1 MPASPS
7 VFIRPG
13 YVRIPDLTG
22 QPLSVRELRQG
33 HRHQSSACGGWF
45 AWHFTR
51 TGRRPAEKIIVGTD
65 PLDRGRGRCGTT
77 ATMRVMSNP
86 ATPHPSLQG
95 LFLTGL
101 LTLLPI
107 WLTWVVVK
115 FVFVLLSDVSKPL
128 VEPISR
134 QIAQDFPGAAPWFTG
149 VWIQNVIALVAT
161 LLVIV
166 LVGFLTRRV
175 VGQTLLRWFE
185 SLIRRVP
192 LASTIYTSARQ
203 LLDILQTKPGSTQRV
218 VLIDFP
224 HRDMKSVG
232 LVTRVMREQDTG
244 RELAAVYVPT
254 TPNPTSGYLEI
265 VPVELLTPTDWSVD
279 QAMSFIISGG
289 AVAPDAMPFT
299 RSGDRRA

>member
-1 MPASPS
+1 
-7 VFIRPG
+7 
-13 YVRIPDLTG
+13 
-22 QPLSVRELRQG
+22 
-33 HRHQSSACGGWF
+33 
-45 AWHFTR
+45 
-51 TGRRPAEKIIVGTD
+51 
-65 PLDRGRGRCGTT
+65 
-77 ATMRVMSNP
+77 MRAMSNP
-86 ATPHPSLQG
+86 AAPRPSLQS

-115 FVFVLLSDVSKPL
+115 FVFVMLSDASKPL

-134 QIAQDFPGAAPWFTG
+134 QIALDFPGAAPWFTG
-149 VWIQNVIALVAT
+149 AWVQNSIALVAT
-161 LLVIV
+161 LLVIL

-185 SLIRRVP
+185 ALIRRVP

-203 LLDILQTKPGSTQRV
+203 LLDMLQTKPGSTQRV

-232 LVTRVMREQDTG
+232 LVTRVMREEGTG

-254 TPNPTSGYLEI
+254 TPNPTGGYLEI
-265 VPVELLTPTDWSVD
+265 VPVELLTPTDWTVD
-279 QAMSFIISGG
+279 QAMAFIISGG
-289 AVAPDAMPFT
+289 ASAPDSMPFT
-299 RSGDRRA
+299 RTGDRIA